1 MHCIELYTHATWL
14 QTVIPAAGKDI
25 LILNGKYRGFEAV
38 LVSVQQ
44 EKFSCTVK
52 LAQGPMAGETVS
64 GVDLED
70 VSKLA

>member
-1 MHCIELYTHATWL
+1 MVAM